1 VPLAIGSP
9 FTSRRWSVK
18 VACSPALALRRPAP
32 SVAHWHGCTGD
43 TLTTTVNGEPRTCV
57 PLFAPAVS
65 RALHDPCARQA
76 VSRGVVLDRAVSRRR
91 AWQADHQAHDNA
103 QQGWLHR
110 CRVLDRRVWLIHMRP
125 VCLGK
130 AIESPSP
137 SAVECM
143 KMMSFAAPCH
153 GRRGSRSGFVGEL
166 TPAQNAA
173 WKNPFA
179 LVAPPPIARAARLA
193 CQRPSPASLRA
204 ATNLARAA
212 AAAAKHHRRHHS
224 GRARAASKD
233 GRHEA

>member
-1 VPLAIGSP
+1 
-9 FTSRRWSVK
+9 
-18 VACSPALALRRPAP
+18 
-32 SVAHWHGCTGD
+32 
-43 TLTTTVNGEPRTCV
+43 
-57 PLFAPAVS
+57 
-65 RALHDPCARQA
+65 
-76 VSRGVVLDRAVSRRR
+76 
-91 AWQADHQAHDNA
+91 
-103 QQGWLHR
+103 
-110 CRVLDRRVWLIHMRP
+110 MRP

-179 LVAPPPIARAARLA
+179 LVAPPPIARADRLA

-224 GRARAASKD
+224 GRAHAASKD
-233 GRHEA
+233 GWHEA